1 MQRAWHPDHHRSSGR
16 FAHPVAAPH
25 RGLTDLV
32 LRSPSWLR
40 WARRLALA
48 SVLALAAGRSQPAV
62 ATPSATLTNA
72 WSAAIARPTSP
83 QPTTTA
89 GPLIPVRPAIL
100 VEGGR
105 VDASVLVPET
115 APADLRQALARI
127 TLGQIPQPLGQ
138 LSLDRRDLE
147 RCLGPLAASL
157 ALPNRVQIRRRGDLL
172 SVQDVL
178 DRIHQICR
186 QGLTDSEA
194 AELTIDASRLPR
206 SFVLPGPLQ
215 SFELE
220 PMSSN
225 RLGLRLFTITAQCDG
240 GVVRQ
245 IVQVD
250 VARQIK
256 AARLKR
262 LARRGETL
270 TAADLEEATVTQR
283 TDSGTPLLRFAEA
296 VGRCLTTYK
305 SPGTL
310 LRAGDVSLEACQ
322 SANAPT
328 TPSSNPAATA
338 PRNGRAPAAAAWV
351 IKPGDQVEFFVQSG
365 GLSLKVPA
373 KALEGGAIGA
383 SIRLLNLQNNRQII
397 GTVTGEGKVEYGLN

>member
-1 MQRAWHPDHHRSSGR
+1 M
-16 FAHPVAAPH
+16 FAHPVRSPPPS
-25 RGLTDLV
+25 RTDLV
-32 LRSPSWLR
+32 PRSPSWLR

-48 SVLALAAGRSQPAV
+48 GALAIAAGRSQSAV
-62 ATPSATLTNA
+62 ATPSATLTST
-72 WSAAIARPTSP
+72 WSAATARATSP
-83 QPTTTA
+83 HPTATA
-89 GPLIPVRPAIL
+89 GPLILVRPAIL
-100 VEGGR
+100 VEGER

-115 APADLRQALARI
+115 APADLRQALARL

-172 SVQDVL
+172 SGQDVL

-186 QGLTDSEA
+186 QGLADSEA
-194 AELTIDASRLPR
+194 AELAIDASRLPR

-225 RLGLRLFTITAQCDG
+225 RLGLRLFIITAQCDG
-240 GVVRQ
+240 GVFRQ

-256 AARLKR
+256 GARLKR

-270 TAADLEEATVTQR
+270 TAGDLEEVTVTQR

-310 LRAGDVSLEACQ
+310 LRAGDVSLQAFET
-322 SANAPT
+322 ANAPSL
-328 TPSSNPAATA
+328 PSSHPAAAA
-338 PRNGRAPAAAAWV
+338 PRSGRTPAAAWV

-383 SIRLLNLQNNRQII
+383 SIRLLNLQNHRQII